1 MSRSAVDH
9 VVAMLRAQGAALA
22 AHEAG
27 ARRGTDPEELRQ
39 MRTAVRRLRAVLR
52 EAPSVCGRDSER
64 LRRELQWLGAVLGPV
79 RDLDVLGDYL
89 RDELASLPE
98 HEANAV
104 RRVLDRLEAE
114 RTRAR
119 SDAAAAFT
127 SSRYTRLRKGLA
139 KALGH
144 PRPAAADLSLV
155 GGARR
160 RFKKLRKAVRALPA
174 KPSDE
179 QLHAVRI
186 RVKRARY
193 AAELAEATVG
203 RPAKR
208 FAKLAS
214 RVQDILGEHQD
225 AVVAEERL
233 RALGT
238 SARDGLDSSAIDGL
252 LRRQRQRRRAAWAAF
267 QEQWP
272 KLERRGRKALQRS

>member
-1 MSRSAVDH
+1 MSKSAADH

-52 EAPSVCGRDSER
+52 EAPSVCGRDGER

-89 RDELASLPE
+89 RDELASLPDQ
-98 HEANAV
+98 EADAV
-104 RRVLDRLEAE
+104 RRVLERLEAQ

-119 SDAAAAFT
+119 NDAAAALT

-144 PRPAAADLSLV
+144 ARPADDDVSLL
-155 GGARR
+155 ARR
-160 RFKKLRKAVRALPA
+160 RFKKLRKAVRALPS

-238 SARDGLDSSAIDGL
+238 SGRDGLDSSAMDGL
-252 LRRQRQRRRAAWAAF
+252 LRRQRRRRRAAWAAF